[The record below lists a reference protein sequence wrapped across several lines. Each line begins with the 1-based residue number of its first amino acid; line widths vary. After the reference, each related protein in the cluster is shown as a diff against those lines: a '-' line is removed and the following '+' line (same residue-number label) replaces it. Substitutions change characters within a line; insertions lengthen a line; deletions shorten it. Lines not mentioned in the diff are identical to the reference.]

1 MYKYKNKMRKQ
12 MIEVLLSKWKA
23 ERDIAKENIS
33 VYLTSSAGIGEHSDI
48 MEALE
53 LQVKKFNDADDMVES
68 LTKLITAFN

>member
-68 LTKLITAFN
+68 LKKLITAFN

>member
-1 MYKYKNKMRKQ
+1 

-68 LTKLITAFN
+68 LKKLITAFN

>member
-1 MYKYKNKMRKQ
+1 MRKQ

>member
-1 MYKYKNKMRKQ
+1 MRKR

-23 ERDIAKENIS
+23 ERDIARENIS
-33 VYLTSSAGIGEHSDI
+33 IYLTNSAGIGEHSDI

-68 LTKLITAFN
+68 LVKLINMFD